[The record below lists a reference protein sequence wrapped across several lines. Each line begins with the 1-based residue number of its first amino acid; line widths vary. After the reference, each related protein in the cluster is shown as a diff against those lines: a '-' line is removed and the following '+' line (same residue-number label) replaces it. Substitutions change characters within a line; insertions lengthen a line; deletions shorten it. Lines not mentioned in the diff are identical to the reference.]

1 MLKLTAINL
10 AIDFDNTTMTRTLYS
25 NASDGAAA
33 INAKIDELRAS
44 YGDGEWVGEG
54 PDTAYL
60 IREKMLL
67 VVKFRVMRLMRCG

>member
-1 MLKLTAINL
+1 MLKLTVINL
-10 AIDFDNTTMTRTLYS
+10 AIDFDNTTTSRTLYS
-25 NASDGAAA
+25 TASDGAAA

-60 IREKMLL
+60 IREKVLMM
-67 VVKFRVMRLMRCG
+67 VKFRVMKLMV